1 MASKLSDTR
10 RDRTRGNS
18 AKAAT
23 MRRRA
28 QRRDKSARVFMALMF
43 PADLSALEGGRA

>member
-1 MASKLSDTR
+1 MAKMSDTR
-10 RDRTRGNS
+10 RDRTRRPD

-28 QRRDKSARVFMALMF
+28 QRREKSGRLFMALMF
-43 PADLSALEGGRA
+43 PADLSAFEGGRA